1 MPRPSD
7 REVLRFALRVA
18 AWLVPCLAAW
28 YFLAPFHAR
37 PVAWLARLGV
47 AVLARDIVT
56 GLEWAGATVTFLT
69 DIAIRV
75 ADGREGLL
83 TVDTNPLVYTYGM
96 ALFAA
101 LSLASRMTPA
111 RIVLG
116 LLILLP
122 FQAWGVAFEV
132 LVEIGVKAPREAAV
146 AAGIGDFERELL
158 PLAYQAGSL
167 LFPVLVPVGAWAA
180 LGGLRPWMP
189 EAFVKEKAAPR

>member
-1 MPRPSD
+1 M
-7 REVLRFALRVA
+7 L
-18 AWLVPCLAAW
+18 
-28 YFLAPFHAR
+28 
-37 PVAWLARLGV
+37 
-47 AVLARDIVT
+47 
-56 GLEWAGATVTFLT
+56 
-69 DIAIRV
+69 
-75 ADGREGLL
+75 
-83 TVDTNPLVYTYGM
+83 
-96 ALFAA
+96 
-101 LSLASRMTPA
+101 
-111 RIVLG
+111 IVLG

-189 EAFVKEKAAPR
+189 EAFVKEKATLRSLIHSANRILAEAYHAEEDADLILDGAEKAIFEIAEDRIREGFTPLRDLVQSSFATIGANRGACRRPSAVINACDHSSPLPCIGE